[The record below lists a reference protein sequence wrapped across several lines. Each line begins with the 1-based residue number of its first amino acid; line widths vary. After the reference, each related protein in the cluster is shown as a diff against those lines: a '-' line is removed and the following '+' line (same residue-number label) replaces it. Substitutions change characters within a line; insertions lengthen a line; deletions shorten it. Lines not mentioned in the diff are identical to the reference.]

1 MGIIS
6 ISRHCC
12 VALWLF
18 ICMRFA
24 YLALAFSRLFYAN
37 LFKRSPR
44 TKNVQVE
51 QLNCVFVMVRRCTV
65 LLYIPTFA
73 HCCCSGCWKAWREW
87 SEASKRINENKS
99 GIILSHK
106 CHCHCLVWP
115 VLDRY
120 NKHKHTSAHKHQ
132 PLKWWSEKKDTL
144 KRCVCVCNFTHS
156 NCCCRSSSSSLF
168 SFTVQRL
175 LFYLLASTMTIIIMI
190 RKWKY
195 KSTHRAPSIGQ
206 WVQSLCELKWNII
219 RFSMGTFWIVTI
231 TMCHRK
237 RRLASFDMEILFLKM
252 IISTRSV
259 AHSHTYRN
267 TTKNLVYDS

>member
-1 MGIIS
+1 MPLSLFGMAGARQIQQAQTHERTQTPTIKMMKREK
-6 ISRHCC
+6 RHIKTLC
-12 VALWLF
+12 V
-18 ICMRFA
+18 
-24 YLALAFSRLFYAN
+24 
-37 LFKRSPR
+37 
-44 TKNVQVE
+44 
-51 QLNCVFVMVRRCTV
+51 
-65 LLYIPTFA
+65 
-73 HCCCSGCWKAWREW
+73 
-87 SEASKRINENKS
+87 
-99 GIILSHK
+99 
-106 CHCHCLVWP
+106 
-115 VLDRY
+115 
-120 NKHKHTSAHKHQ
+120 
-132 PLKWWSEKKDTL
+132 
-144 KRCVCVCNFTHS
+144 CVCVCNFTHS